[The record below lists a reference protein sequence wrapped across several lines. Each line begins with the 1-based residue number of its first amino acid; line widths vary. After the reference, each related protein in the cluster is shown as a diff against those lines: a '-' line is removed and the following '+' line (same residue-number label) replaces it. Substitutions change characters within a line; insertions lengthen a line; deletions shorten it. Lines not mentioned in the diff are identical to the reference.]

1 MYKYMPEHR
10 GKSCSRINRID
21 HSATLA
27 SCFQFDS
34 LYFTLLGERVPCKPA
49 DTTFMHERKRL
60 HISPFNPDLLPIIL
74 PQNLLQHA
82 TNISFHAIQTS
93 PEKNYGYADL
103 PAMDAEK
110 LKKKLNGSILRGSK
124 MRVDDARPE
133 KAKKAIKT
141 EAGNE
146 TPMEDGSVHDRPKRA
161 KRKAEKSDGVIPGVE
176 LPDGRKVRRGWTE
189 PAPSS
194 TCNKAFKS
202 ELKKYDMK
210 TKSKPSSFTTES
222 ECLFKTKLPPN
233 AATNDKTAKKRK
245 RGQSIRDIVVHEYAN
260 TKKHA
265 TFLRDNEGL
274 AGVKLASEFEEGTGW
289 IDQDGNI
296 LEGDPAQ
303 RRILS
308 GSIRN
313 LDLRTSKCEKN
324 THSDDVRS
332 SSGIPSI
339 HVSKI
344 GKTDEAQDSEDETS
358 SSGTSSSSA
367 SDDEGNA
374 LVQIPK
380 GDIDAHPESSVDPA
394 ESEGSDPNTV
404 EHQARG
410 MSINSSSPTTR
421 APEVVPRDPSPES
434 NAPVGEIHPLEAL
447 FKKPNVA
454 ASGTPRKPSLALSTS
469 FNFFEPDTEEGSDN
483 NHLMPHT
490 PFTQQDFRQRRQ
502 RSAAPTP
509 DTAAPGRTFE
519 NVWETRSES
528 DDDDDDD
535 DQNDDENE
543 DNDSAKKATNEKDN
557 SEDKEGNGEKPESDF
572 SKWFWEHRGETN
584 RAWKRRRRETAKE
597 RRQTVNKKS

>member
-1 MYKYMPEHR
+1 
-10 GKSCSRINRID
+10 
-21 HSATLA
+21 
-27 SCFQFDS
+27 
-34 LYFTLLGERVPCKPA
+34 
-49 DTTFMHERKRL
+49 MHERKRL
-60 HISPFNPDLLPIIL
+60 HISPFNPDLLPIVL

-82 TNISFHAIQTS
+82 TNISFQAIQTL
-93 PEKNYGYADL
+93 PEKNYGYVDL

-133 KAKKAIKT
+133 KAKKATKT

-146 TPMEDGSVHDRPKRA
+146 APMEDGSVQDRPKRG

-176 LPDGRKVRRGWTE
+176 LPEGRKVRRGWTE
-189 PAPSS
+189 PTPSS
-194 TCNKAFKS
+194 TGGKAIKSNFK
-202 ELKKYDMK
+202 KHDTKP
-210 TKSKPSSFTTES
+210 KSKPSSFTTES
-222 ECLFKTKLPPN
+222 ECLFKTRLPPN
-233 AATNDKTAKKRK
+233 SVANDITAKKRK
-245 RGQSIRDIVVHEYAN
+245 RDQPKRDIIVHEYAN

-265 TFLRDNEGL
+265 TFLRDNQGP
-274 AGVKLASEFEEGTGW
+274 AGAKPASEFVEGTGW

-296 LEGDPAQ
+296 LEGDPVQ
-303 RRILS
+303 RRTRS

-313 LDLRTSKCEKN
+313 LDLPTKKGEKD
-324 THSDDVRS
+324 THPDDVRS

-339 HVSKI
+339 HVSSVGKI
-344 GKTDEAQDSEDETS
+344 HEDQDSEDETS

-374 LVQIPK
+374 FVQKPK
-380 GDIDAHPESSVDPA
+380 GDNYAYLESSMDPA
-394 ESEGSDPNTV
+394 ESEDSDQNTV

-410 MSINSSSPTTR
+410 MSINSSSPTTK
-421 APEVVPRDPSPES
+421 APEEVPRDPSPEP

-454 ASGTPRKPSLALSTS
+454 ASDTPRKPSLAVSTS
-469 FNFFEPDTEEGSDN
+469 FNFFEPDTGEGNDN
-483 NHLMPHT
+483 IHLMPQT

-528 DDDDDDD
+528 DDSDDDDNQKD
-535 DQNDDENE
+535 DKNKDD
-543 DNDSAKKATNEKDN
+543 DSVKKAFNEKDH
-557 SEDKEGNGEKPESDF
+557 SEDKEGSEEKPGSDF

-584 RAWKRRRRETAKE
+584 RAWKRRRREAAKE